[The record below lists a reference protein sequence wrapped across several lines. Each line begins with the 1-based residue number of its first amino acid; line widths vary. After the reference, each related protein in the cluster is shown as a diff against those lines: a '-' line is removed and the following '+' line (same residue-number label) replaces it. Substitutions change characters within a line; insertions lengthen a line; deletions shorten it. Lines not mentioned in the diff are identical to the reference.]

1 MELIVAKKGSDM
13 EAFEKVRTELDQMQV
28 QPGAKHA
35 ATPQARDDKR
45 PRVD

>member
-13 EAFEKVRTELDQMQV
+13 EAFEKVRAELDQMRLQ
-28 QPGAKHA
+28 QEAKNA
-35 ATPQARDDKR
+35 ATPQARDGKR